1 MQLSLSKEKQ
11 TRQIMPSQNDGV
23 MIILS
28 SPSGAGKTTLVKEL
42 SKLEDYEISISH
54 TTRKP
59 RSNEIRD
66 EHYFFVNNKEFQRL
80 INNGEFLE
88 YAKVFNNFYGTT
100 RTPVID
106 KLNKGKNVLFDID
119 WQGADQIKN
128 KKLDYKLITF
138 FILPPSKE
146 VLFDRLYN
154 RHMNDKFIAE
164 ERINQFERDVLHWIN
179 YDYVVINDNLDNCYL
194 RIKTLI
200 QAEIC
205 NGSKDYD
212 EQFIRNHVEKLTI

>member
-1 MQLSLSKEKQ
+1 
-11 TRQIMPSQNDGV
+11 MPSQNEGV

-28 SPSGAGKTTLVKEL
+28 SPSGAGKTTLVNEL
-42 SKLEDYEISISH
+42 SKLENYEVSISH
-54 TTRKP
+54 TTRRP
-59 RSNEIRD
+59 RLNENRN
-66 EHYFFVNNKEFQRL
+66 EHYFFIEDVEFKRL

-146 VLFDRLYN
+146 VLFQRLYN
-154 RHMNDKFIAE
+154 RHKNDRFIAE

-179 YDYVVINDNLDNCYL
+179 YDYVVINDNLNSCYL
-194 RIKTLI
+194 RIKNLI
-200 QAEIC
+200 QAEIN

-212 EQFIRNHVEKLTI
+212 EEFIRNHVEKLTI

>member
-194 RIKTLI
+194 RIKNLI